1 VNIPMTVGHYL
12 RSMDQ
17 LTKQF
22 TTSSYRDP
30 RRQRLY
36 LKDIDT
42 PDAWADH
49 LKETIPE
56 CVYYLNDCIE
66 SRTGG
71 DGAIL
76 EPNEYG
82 QMRYG
87 KGVAP
92 AGDLMSSLPPE
103 MRALNMM
110 CYIGHE
116 GTYTP
121 AHREMCASLG
131 HNVMVDASE
140 DGKGERA
147 GSSIWFMTETK
158 EREVVSEYFL
168 SMLGHDIE
176 VEKHFAQVNA
186 WKKAPFNVWVVEQ
199 RVGDFILIP
208 PLAPHQVWNRGTRT
222 MKAAWNRTTVDTLEL
237 ALHEALPRARM
248 VCREEQYKC
257 KAIVYYTLVK
267 YYALLQR
274 ETIEEKMWK
283 YGRIKQLLEDFKR
296 LFALYTEILVSEMFS
311 PKLPEEKEV
320 EFLPFDS
327 NVTCSYCRGNIFNRF
342 LTCKSCIQY
351 GPNGEEDTYDV
362 CMDCYAMGRSCAC
375 ISCLNWVEQWE
386 WSTLVQNYEQWR
398 EIVVRFDG
406 YFDTMRSSQPIDVA
420 RKRYGRKPIAEVCQE
435 QLKIRPWTDITK
447 PREPTPDMSDVEPEV
462 DDDGRLK
469 KRKGGKKSKLTT
481 SGGRK
486 VVPTK
491 DKTHTCH
498 ICMHHDWNWKLAF
511 CTTCSL
517 AYCYGVLW
525 RAFDM
530 MPQTVMEDKEW
541 QCPRCLKMC
550 SCGKCRKGSTQT
562 PYQPK
567 GTLLGHDTKK
577 VADYR
582 SIESLVDFSKTNLS
596 WLRDENADNPHESA
610 RMKKLKEKAEA
621 EKSRVDTIDESYLED
636 RPQDD
641 PSADAAADDHARQMK
656 DIDPELRGP
665 NPSFSAANGNGH
677 DESAYPAIETAANG
691 NDQYMVHGTGEDQ
704 WLDGHYDLD
713 DYDSYNQQSASYPS
727 RLLAP
732 IAPMLD
738 PEQSYP
744 DPSHSGQNRMMG
756 IGYYQQGSGID
767 RILYD
772 PPNANGSVDD
782 SPQRNT
788 LSQNP
793 NLAFSDLLDP
803 QLQEPEK
810 KKRKRLGGGSGDE
823 DDVEFFA
830 SNRQKKLAK
839 AKKSHNPDDDGDEGS
854 LRARPMKKFP
864 PRRSTG
870 KPQLYTDLGED
881 AVPIEEDEGPSVLS
895 HRKYKDEDGDDLDLA
910 VKAMRHLSNPSK
922 ERPAHPGPKRR
933 RRRTEQSG
941 SPSTAPNTIKTPR
954 KSAWL
959 ARKEAD
965 EAGINFP
972 EELPKRMG
980 RRGSEVK
987 NEARKSASLAIEV
1000 SSGSE
1005 GGDNRAGAIDDVD
1018 MDSLFGEPI
1027 EGEKSDN
1034 TGITWRPSETD
1045 PNVQVA
1051 ERDSSVGEVQQ
1062 KPVPKQVSKGVE
1074 KVGNEGQDA
1083 PTPKRRG
1090 RPPKKAPNAA
1100 PLNLRTPSP
1109 PRRGPAPVKKLLSLK
1124 EKLALK
1130 GKSFKIVAAKPRQS
1144 LGEPSAPQTAKIM
1157 PTIRNPVLESPSIAS
1172 PVSSN
1177 TANLAQQS
1185 SSKTSPASVSI
1196 KLSNGMSTPIEAL
1209 ITSKE
1214 PATRGPT
1221 VVRLMS
1227 PDSEFEEPKY
1237 EASYRSGS
1245 DCSSSDDDDAS
1256 IPAVRASPKPSPQG
1270 GVSLRGRGAIR
1281 GGMKARRGRP
1291 PMVR

>member
-1 VNIPMTVGHYL
+1 MTVGHYL

-30 RRQRLY
+30 KRQRLY

-131 HNVMVDASE
+131 HNIMVDASE

-199 RVGDFILIP
+199 RVGDLILIP

-267 YYALLQR
+267 YYDLLQR
-274 ETIEEKMWK
+274 DTIEEKMWK

-327 NVTCSYCRGNIFNRF
+327 NITCSYCRGNIFNRF

-351 GPNGEEDTYDV
+351 SPNGEEDTYDV

-406 YFDTMRSSQPIDVA
+406 YFDTMRSPQPIDVA

-462 DDDGRLK
+462 DDEGRLK
-469 KRKGGKKSKLTT
+469 KRKGGKKSKFTT

-498 ICMHHDWNWKLAF
+498 ICMHHEWNWKLAF

-636 RPQDD
+636 HPQDD
-641 PSADAAADDHARQMK
+641 PFADAAADDHARQME

-665 NPSFSAANGNGH
+665 NPSFSAANSNGH
-677 DESAYPAIETAANG
+677 NESAYPTIGTAANG
-691 NDQYMVHGTGEDQ
+691 NDQSIVHGTGEDQ

-738 PEQSYP
+738 PEQSYQ

-772 PPNANGSVDD
+772 PPNANKSVDD

-810 KKRKRLGGGSGDE
+810 KKRKRLGEGSGDE
-823 DDVEFFA
+823 DDVEFFT

-839 AKKSHNPDDDGDEGS
+839 AKKSHNQDDDGDEDS
-854 LRARPMKKFP
+854 LQARPMKKFP

-870 KPQLYTDLGED
+870 KPQSYTDLGED
-881 AVPIEEDEGPSVLS
+881 AVSIEEDEGPSVLS

-910 VKAMRHLSNPSK
+910 AKAMRHLSNPAK
-922 ERPAHPGPKRR
+922 ERPAHPAPKKR

-965 EAGINFP
+965 EAGTNFP
-972 EELPKRMG
+972 EELPKRT
-980 RRGSEVK
+980 RRRRSEVK
-987 NEARKSASLAIEV
+987 NEARKSVSLAIEV

-1005 GGDNRAGAIDDVD
+1005 GGDNGASAIDDVD

-1034 TGITWRPSETD
+1034 TGIMWRPSEMD

-1051 ERDSSVGEVQQ
+1051 ERSSSVGEVQP
-1062 KPVPKQVSKGVE
+1062 KPAPKQVSKGTE
-1074 KVGNEGQDA
+1074 NVGNEGQDT

-1100 PLNLRTPSP
+1100 PLNFRSPSP
-1109 PRRGPAPVKKLLSLK
+1109 PRRGPTPVKKLLSLK

-1144 LGEPSAPQTAKIM
+1144 LGESSAPQSAKIM
-1157 PTIRNPVLESPSIAS
+1157 PTIRNPVLKSPSIAS

-1177 TANLAQQS
+1177 TPNQAQQS

-1196 KLSNGMSTPIEAL
+1196 KLSDGMSTPVEAL

-1214 PATRGPT
+1214 PVNQGPT

-1227 PDSEFEEPKY
+1227 PDSEFEELKS
-1237 EASYRSGS
+1237 EVSYRSGS
-1245 DCSSSDDDDAS
+1245 DDSSSDDDDAS